1 MKIFAGILLSSIA
14 LGSTNLSAAQDIG
27 VGLKMGTV
35 GAGVDLSITITNTLN
50 ARVSLSSLPLDSR
63 SESIT
68 IGDDFD
74 EATIDA
80 TMDVKFGSSALL
92 VDWHVFDGTFHLS
105 TGLINVDVGGGFIG
119 DLSGGSFTSGGET
132 INSADIGVI
141 SGSLTLSDSYQ
152 PYIGLGWGRKAAA
165 DSGPSLSIEVGVAL
179 LDPKLDLNATSS
191 GGGSSQAEI
200 DAALSSAESS
210 SSSALTDLSI
220 WPILSIGLNY
230 AF

>member
-1 MKIFAGILLSSIA
+1 MKILAGILLSSIA
-14 LGSTNLSAAQDIG
+14 LGSTNLSAAQDVG

-50 ARVSLSSLPLDSR
+50 ARVSLSSLPLDSQ
-63 SESIT
+63 SESIK
-68 IGDDFD
+68 IGDPGNQ
-74 EATIDA
+74 ATIDS
-80 TMDVKFGSSALL
+80 TIGMKFGSSALL

-105 TGLINVDVGGGFIG
+105 AGLINVDVGGDFSG
-119 DLSGGSFTSGGET
+119 DLTGSFTSGGET
-132 INSADIGVI
+132 IDGADIGTI

-165 DSGPSLSIEVGVAL
+165 DSGLSLSVEIGVAL
-179 LDPKLDLNATSS
+179 LDPKLDLNATSN
-191 GGGSSQAEI
+191 GGGSTQAEI
-200 DAALSSAESS
+200 DAAFRAAESS
-210 SSSALTDLSI
+210 ASGDLADLSI